1 MSTAHFITISHIFQ
15 PEIKMYHAY
24 AIDTQTNT
32 FYVGVIAAERTYT
45 LHRWMTTEFQQ
56 DNDLIIA
63 GVPVLAISAAAAQ
76 TRDHMDGSWRLGS
89 LHATARVT
97 EGWSWNSFTSSLMP
111 PVSNAIT
118 RTFTLGIGTQPMFIC
133 RGFGHDAV
141 PLLEAVQPAVVGPYR
156 MLQAQLVCLAKPN
169 IDAQPGNI
177 RKHPPPS
184 KRDRSRSPQPSSG
197 SRRGRRA

>member
-45 LHRWMTTEFQQ
+45 LHRWMTTEFQH
-56 DNDLIIA
+56 DNDLIIT

-111 PVSNAIT
+111 PVSQAYPVLSVT
-118 RTFTLGIGTQPMFIC
+118 ALRRLHF
-133 RGFGHDAV
+133 FGPNRPPTESEDAFV
-141 PLLEAVQPAVVGPYR
+141 CPA
-156 MLQAQLVCLAKPN
+156 AE
-169 IDAQPGNI
+169 
-177 RKHPPPS
+177 HP
-184 KRDRSRSPQPSSG
+184 
-197 SRRGRRA
+197 